1 MYVNADMW
9 WKSAGVHKSDIL
21 AVSQCA
27 TLGVVAT
34 ASHDADLVVW
44 RLETQGAVQH
54 LHQSAQS
61 G

>member
-1 MYVNADMW
+1 MW

-54 LHQSAQS
+54 LHRSAQS